1 MIAARTQYRLL
12 NTRWPRAVLR
22 LPACRE
28 LRGADGLLA
37 FRGPRVR
44 MGIHFAAEG
53 TIAHRRAP
61 RAPARAL
68 PMFCQQRTAA
78 QCTQRASTPPCAHL
92 STKVIVRDPLRAD
105 PQRRE
110 CSGRTS

>member
-1 MIAARTQYRLL
+1 M
-12 NTRWPRAVLR
+12 LR

-53 TIAHRRAP
+53 TIAHRHAP
-61 RAPARAL
+61 IIY
-68 PMFCQQRTAA
+68 
-78 QCTQRASTPPCAHL
+78 AS
-92 STKVIVRDPLRAD
+92 S
-105 PQRRE
+105 
-110 CSGRTS
+110 